1 MKFSCTG
8 CFVSAD
14 GQRVDFT
21 VNNVSEAQAA
31 WEGQNWRDEVA
42 QAENV
47 TGQFPCVGF
56 VRTDDPSTYLNIS
69 GEEDGRFQLML
80 EVVVKPGVLGI
91 FGREAVDLDVDGA
104 NADQV
109 RLFIQQFFSL
119 DKHAL
124 YAWAKSVP
132 QG

>member
-14 GQRVDFT
+14 GQRVDLI
-21 VNNVSEAQAA
+21 VNHVSEAQAA

-42 QAENV
+42 RAENV

-69 GEEDGRFQLML
+69 GEEGGRFLLML
-80 EVVVKPGVLGI
+80 EVVAKPGVLGL
-91 FGREAVDLDVDGA
+91 FGREAVDLHIDGA
-104 NADQV
+104 SADQV
-109 RLFIQQFFSL
+109 RMFVHQFFTL
-119 DKHAL
+119 DKPAL
-124 YAWAKSVP
+124 CAWAKLVS
-132 QG
+132 QR